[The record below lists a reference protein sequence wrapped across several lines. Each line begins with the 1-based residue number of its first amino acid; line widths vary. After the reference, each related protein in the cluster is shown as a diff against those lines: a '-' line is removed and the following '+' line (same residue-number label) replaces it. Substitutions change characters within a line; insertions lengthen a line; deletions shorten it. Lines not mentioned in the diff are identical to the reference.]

1 MAWVPTT
8 ARMGLPPIG
17 AIVASASGVYVP
29 VQAGEIIEAQDT
41 TTYHGGEFIWLRGVA
56 STAVGSLVTYDPFNN
71 TTTLAPHT
79 ANLDAPLA
87 VAMAANTVTTSYA
100 WYQIAGAAVIKRVT
114 GGKTSPSVPLYLSA
128 TAGSVQST
136 ASNGKQLLNCITVNA
151 ATVASATTT
160 ITALINRPFAQGQTS

>member
-1 MAWVPTT
+1 MTWFPTNPR
-8 ARMGLPPIG
+8 AGLPAIG
-17 AIVASASGVYVP
+17 AIVASAAGVYVP
-29 VQAGEIIEAQDT
+29 VQAGEIITAQDS

-56 STAVGSLVTYDPFNN
+56 STAVGSLVTYDTFNN

-79 ANLDAPLA
+79 ANLDSPVA

-100 WYQIAGAAVIKRVT
+100 WYQIGGTAVIKRVT

-136 ASNGKQLLNCITVNA
+136 ASAGKQILNCVTVNA
-151 ATVASATTT
+151 ATVASAATT
-160 ITALINRPFAQGQTS
+160 ITALINRPFAQGQIT